1 MYWTI
6 YRPHVVSDHK
16 NAQPDYRLVLVTTS
30 NDKVLQNQGRKYSGS
45 DAMFNKHNIFGYN
58 KVVYYMNQ
66 WIQLKI
72 SKIVEK
78 ITKISIEGT
87 SIKCL
92 HQSIVLYISHDTAY
106 IHYSNTCTLI
116 HQNLTM

>member
-30 NDKVLQNQGRKYSGS
+30 NDQVLQNQGRKYSGS
-45 DAMFNKHNIFGYN
+45 EVTFISGYN
-58 KVVYYMNQ
+58 KVVYYMTQ

-72 SKIVEK
+72 SKIVER

-116 HQNLTM
+116 HHNLTM